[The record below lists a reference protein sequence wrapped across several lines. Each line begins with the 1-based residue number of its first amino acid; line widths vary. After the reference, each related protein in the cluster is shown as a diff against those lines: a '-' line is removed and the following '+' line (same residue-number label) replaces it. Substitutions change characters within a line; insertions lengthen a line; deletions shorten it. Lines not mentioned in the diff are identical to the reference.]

1 MTLRLTWIK
10 RYTLDELKLK
20 KETAE
25 LLENSKVA
33 RAFKF
38 YFNLRIKVNK
48 ALNKFAKSQLDLSNN
63 DLKLLSIVKDPRK
76 NESYARSVLGVD
88 FYSDRVLKAMRVL
101 NEQEDSSKPGLML
114 SLTDL
119 LIAKD
124 TEEILKLIHLGS
136 LTDEDKVEYL
146 IGDDDTGMKNAL
158 SGVRNYWKTIRAQ
171 SKNWKRS
178 NYKEYLIEAKTII
191 EEAFVKDEFTYDHFK
206 RIVTALYLAIK
217 ARLRKPEKESE

>member
-1 MTLRLTWIK
+1 M
-10 RYTLDELKLK
+10 DELKLK

-33 RAFKF
+33 RVFKF

-101 NEQEDSSKPGLML
+101 NEQEDPNKPGLMINL
-114 SLTDL
+114 ADLLVTKDSEEIRNLIYLASLTD
-119 LIAKD
+119 
-124 TEEILKLIHLGS
+124 
-136 LTDEDKVEYL
+136 DEKVEHL
-146 IGDDDTGMKNAL
+146 IGNDDTGMKNAL
-158 SGVRNYWKTIRAQ
+158 SGVRNYWKTVRGQ

-178 NYKEYLIEAKTII
+178 NYREYLIEAKTII

-217 ARLRKPEKESE
+217 ARLRKQEPE